1 MKKISTILLL
11 TVIMLSVLTGCGKIE
26 KNAENGSIKQ
36 LEGMGFTV
44 IEHFGKTAKYDYYIV
59 YDNDTKVVYFLS
71 HTSRGYALC
80 PRYDEN
86 GEIMIYE
93 GE

>member
-1 MKKISTILLL
+1 MKKINTILLL
-11 TVIMLSVLTGCGKIE
+11 AVIMVSILAGCGKLEENTVNTRSEHIE
-26 KNAENGSIKQ
+26 DN
-36 LEGMGFTV
+36 GFTV
-44 IEHFGKTAKYDYYIV
+44 IEHFGETTKYDYYIV

-71 HTSRGYALC
+71 LTNGGYTLC